1 MLLLFKGEKDCL
13 SYFNFTQN
21 YIFTFYG
28 ETRLRVFHL
37 NSNNSGSFFITGESH
52 LLSAEVCDLDESVL
66 DRPRVLALD
75 LCEQIINEFC
85 SHSSIGRRL
94 KSLSHIL
101 TFPTFELI
109 AAIYRPSKGL
119 SSPLQV
125 GALPPHTPLLRH
137 SLLSSPPSILK
148 PFRQE

>member
-1 MLLLFKGEKDCL
+1 MFLLLWGKNVCL
-13 SYFNFTQN
+13 ILIYLKIVIFL
-21 YIFTFYG
+21 IFTG
-28 ETRLRVFHL
+28 KPDCVFHL
-37 NSNNSGSFFITGESH
+37 NSNNSGFFFITGESH